1 MRFVDENIELF
12 AVARDFGQQKGVKL
26 VRISVFCVFFIV
38 QVKADDIFILYADGQ
53 KIIVIEIKKQIAFT
67 AASDSR
73 DDFYHSVFSAIDK
86 PFKIEFALDGFHGIT
101 PIFYKSCIKA
111 VLIK

>member
-12 AVARDFGQQKGVKL
+12 AVACDFGLQKGVKL
-26 VRISVFCVFFIV
+26 VRVSVCCVFFIV

-53 KIIVIEIKKQIAFT
+53 KIIVIEIKKQVAFA

-73 DDFYHSVFSAIDK
+73 DDFYHSVFSAVDE

-101 PIFYKSCIKA
+101 PYFIKTA
-111 VLIK
+111 QKQF